1 MFLASILKRNLKKGN
16 GFALIEISIILVV
29 IGIIFSAVMA
39 GAELIKNA
47 KLKRLESDL
56 QGYYASTYT
65 YFDRNGRLPGDIN
78 NDGMIDSSKKFFKDL
93 KAENIASRKSSPF
106 GGLYEAGNSSEL
118 TTIGNFVSTS
128 TIVPIDVARA
138 LDDQLDD
145 GFSDGRL
152 ADDSGRESGNI
163 RYDFSDSAA
172 GNVRVFIRL

>member
-1 MFLASILKRNLKKGN
+1 MFLASILKRNIKNGN

-56 QGYYASTYT
+56 QGYYASAYT
-65 YFDRNGRLPGDIN
+65 YFDRNGRLPGDTN
-78 NDGMIDSSKKFFKDL
+78 NDGFIDSSVKFFSDL
-93 KAENIASRKSSPF
+93 KSENIATRKSSPF
-106 GGLYEAGNSSEL
+106 GGLYEAGNSAKL

-138 LDDQLDD
+138 LDNQLDD
-145 GFSDGRL
+145 GFSDGTL
-152 ADDSGRESGNI
+152 GNDSGSKSGNI
-163 RYDFSDSAA
+163 RYDISDAET
-172 GNVRVFIRL
+172 GNVKVYIRL

>member
-1 MFLASILKRNLKKGN
+1 MFLTSILKRNFNNRN
-16 GFALIEISIILVV
+16 GFALIEFCIIFVV

-65 YFDRNGRLPGDIN
+65 YFDRKGRLPGDAN
-78 NDGMIDSSKKFFKDL
+78 NDGVIDSSVTFFNDL
-93 KAENIASRKSSPF
+93 KSENIASRKSSPF
-106 GGLYEAGNSSEL
+106 GGLYEAGNSTKL

-145 GFSDGRL
+145 GFSDGTL
-152 ADDSGRESGNI
+152 GNDSGSESGNI
-163 RYDFSDSAA
+163 RYGVSDTEGS
-172 GNVRVFIRL
+172 VKVYIRL